1 MQKILIT
8 GGCGFIGSHIAT
20 LLLENKY
27 HVIII
32 DNNEN
37 SSSDVIQNILK
48 VATRKIKNCSKF
60 LSFQK
65 CDIRDYES
73 VKNIFFKESLSNLE
87 ITSVIHCAGVKSVE
101 ESIKFPINYW
111 DSNVYGTVNILK
123 VMREFECRTIIFSS
137 SATIY
142 DSSSNR
148 LMREDDLL
156 KATNPYANTKITV
169 EKIFRDVFQSE
180 PKLWRIANLR
190 FFNPIGAHSSGLLG
204 EDPFRKPTN
213 IFPII
218 NNVASGKTKVLNI
231 FGNDWNTP
239 DGTCIRDYIHI
250 EDIAEGHLKTL
261 DFLNSNDNQIVFFNL
276 GSGIGTSVL
285 QLVRTFEKVNNVKI
299 PFVFSDK
306 RPGDEPISIADN
318 SLMKKEINWAPQ
330 RNLLEMCKDG
340 WTWNLS
346 KKKLLNDLI

>member
-1 MQKILIT
+1 MKKILIT
-8 GGCGFIGSHIAT
+8 GGCGFIGSHIAAH
-20 LLLENKY
+20 LLEKKY

-37 SSSDVIQNILK
+37 SSSEIIQNILN
-48 VATRKIKNCSKF
+48 VAKQKTQINCSKF
-60 LSFQK
+60 LSFHQ
-65 CDIRDYES
+65 CDIRDYKS
-73 VKNIFFKESLSNLE
+73 IKNIFLKESLSKLE
-87 ITSVIHCAGVKSVE
+87 ISSVIHCAGIKSVE

-111 DSNVYGTVNILK
+111 DSNVYGTINILK
-123 VMREFECRTIIFSS
+123 VMHEFKCRTIIFSS

-148 LMREDDLL
+148 LIRENDLL

-169 EKIFRDVFQSE
+169 EKILSDVFQSE
-180 PKLWRIANLR
+180 PKSWRIANLR

-204 EDPFRKPTN
+204 EDPFGKPTN

-261 DFLNSNDNQIVFFNL
+261 DFLNSNSNQIVFFNL
-276 GSGIGTSVL
+276 GTGIGTSVL
-285 QLVRTFEKVNNVKI
+285 QLVRTFEEVNNVKI
-299 PFVFSDK
+299 PFVFLGK

-318 SLMKKEINWAPQ
+318 YLMNKVVNWSPH
-330 RNLLEMCKDG
+330 RNLQKMCKDG
-340 WTWNLS
+340 WNWHLN
-346 KKKLLNDLI
+346 KKNY